1 MIGLADRLGG
11 SGRLALIGGGEF
23 SFGETAEA
31 DLLWTGVT
39 APGPVG
45 FLPTASGSADYGAH
59 FASYLQEGRGRE
71 VGTIPVYRARDAR
84 REKNLARLGEC
95 SGVYIGG
102 GIGDE
107 LVEILAGSPALEA
120 LEEAMRSGTT
130 VVAIAAAAQAAGVWM
145 RGLSGRDQLPGF
157 GWLRETAI
165 EANFLPTHDH
175 RLRQL
180 LVKPSVRYGL
190 GLPAGSCFLI
200 SADGVEMHGPAFVL
214 EDAEADLKV
223 LNQTATADRE

>member
-1 MIGLADRLGG
+1 
-11 SGRLALIGGGEF
+11 LALIGGGEF
-23 SFGETAEA
+23 SFGETVGA

-39 APGPVG
+39 PPGPVG
-45 FLPTASGSADYGAH
+45 FLPTASGSSDYGAH
-59 FASYLQEGRGRE
+59 FANYLQEGRGRE
-71 VGTIPVYRARDAR
+71 VVTIPVYRARDAR
-84 REKNLARLGEC
+84 REKNLARLSEC
-95 SGVYIGG
+95 SAIYIGG

-107 LVEILAGSPALEA
+107 LVDVLAGSPALEA
-120 LEEAMRSGTT
+120 LEEAMRSGSTIVT
-130 VVAIAAAAQAAGVWM
+130 IAAAAQAAGVWM
-145 RGLSGRDQLPGF
+145 RALSGRDLLPGL

-214 EDAEADLKV
+214 EDADGDLKV
-223 LNQTATADRE
+223 LNQTADADRE